1 MTLKWNCFSKQAEE
15 HADFSTL
22 KIWDQSDRWLKSYG
36 QKVQILAKETFWT
49 WLLSQQSDWSQILIV
64 EKSARFSACLLNQF
78 HPGVNSQGLY
88 LVKLKFGG
96 ES

>member
-1 MTLKWNCFSKQAEE
+1 MQIFLHSKFGFNRTADSNATAKKVNLKPNNFLVITLLQ
-15 HADFSTL
+15 DL
-22 KIWDQSDRWLKSYG
+22 
-36 QKVQILAKETFWT
+36 
-49 WLLSQQSDWSQILIV
+49 SQILSV
-64 EKSARFSACLLNQF
+64 EKSAWLVACLLNQF